1 MATQVP
7 KNLIR
12 AIQKAGITV
21 DPSHRA
27 FREVAERLH
36 VIIDEQAREAHEV
49 TRKREGVLRNVLTAE
64 VGETALGILYTETG
78 PDRIH
83 GCIDVFSLAIRRK
96 ASEIITELRRLKYGE
111 ADAPPPKVH
120 ERKPIR
126 GTKGRKKF

>member
-1 MATQVP
+1 MAIEVSR
-7 KNLIR
+7 NLIR

-27 FREVAERLH
+27 FRAVAERLH
-36 VIIDEQAREAHEV
+36 AIIDEQAKEAHEV
-49 TRKREGVLRNVLTAE
+49 TRKREGVLRNLLTAE
-64 VGETALGILYTETG
+64 VGETALGILYTEVE

-96 ASEIITELRRLKYGE
+96 ASEIITEQRRLKYGE

-120 ERKPIR
+120 ERKPIK
-126 GTKGRKKF
+126 GIKGRRKF